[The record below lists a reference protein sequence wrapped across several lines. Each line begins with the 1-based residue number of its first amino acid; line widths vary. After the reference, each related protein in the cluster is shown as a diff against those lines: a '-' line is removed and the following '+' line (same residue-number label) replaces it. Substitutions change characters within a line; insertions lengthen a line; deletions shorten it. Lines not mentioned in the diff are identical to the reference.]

1 MQLCHFPRIN
11 LRSTENRMESGKLLR
26 FDFLQQETW
35 SSKSKNQRV
44 KWSVGLS
51 WCLQMP
57 SAAPKL
63 AGCFLKVGSLWTG
76 PFPCNSESLE
86 RFCFVCLCGL
96 RTNIF
101 VGASRCSWEIC
112 QEKSLCLS
120 QSRFCWPWVLA
131 GPKRS
136 LLFVQVSVWQIKSRL
151 SPSHCVAH
159 CADFHRHGNRSQ
171 FSSAGDGVTEQPL
184 RYMWEKNQKT
194 FLCRDC
200 TGCCQVE
207 NDTIEA
213 DASLCPQRIQ
223 QKGPPFRNQTVALSW
238 NVVLGCSRYL
248 LLQTMKY
255 CNSIKTTNT
264 NWKRLRM
271 QFQTLQHERDWAVTD
286 EWYWTDLRRSKP
298 NATSTSA
305 TNRKKNDDWVRKLSN
320 LQSVHWVHDEGN
332 EKLGIVCVSPGR
344 IRSWEA
350 VPRNPTEIWRPPHIC
365 HWQDTAF
372 WMPSQV

>member
-1 MQLCHFPRIN
+1 MVCRSFVMPANAKCSSETSRLLSESRKLVNWSVSLQFRI
-11 LRSTENRMESGKLLR
+11 LRALLLR
-26 FDFLQQETW
+26 MFVRFAYKYFCRCFQVLMRD
-35 SSKSKNQRV
+35 
-44 KWSVGLS
+44 LS
-51 WCLQMP
+51 
-57 SAAPKL
+57 
-63 AGCFLKVGSLWTG
+63 G
-76 PFPCNSESLE
+76 
-86 RFCFVCLCGL
+86 
-96 RTNIF
+96 
-101 VGASRCSWEIC
+101 
-112 QEKSLCLS
+112 EKSVPIVPKAD
-120 QSRFCWPWVLA
+120 FADWPWVLA

-238 NVVLGCSRYL
+238 NVVLGWSRYL

-255 CNSIKTTNT
+255 CNPIKTTNT

-286 EWYWTDLRRSKP
+286 EWYRTNLRRLKP
-298 NATSTSA
+298 NAISTSA

-344 IRSWEA
+344 IRSWKVGGQETQQRSGGLPTFA
-350 VPRNPTEIWRPPHIC
+350 IDRTPRFECLHRCSTKQDPPSTGWFIKLNKGLKKIVD
-365 HWQDTAF
+365 Q
-372 WMPSQV
+372 